1 MSQKAMSK
9 AELDYAEIM
18 NMILNKNKDLPKFQ
32 NKADEDPKAT
42 ENFEQPVGGSKW
54 KPTRKA

>member
-18 NMILNKNKDLPKFQ
+18 NMILNKNKDLPKF
-32 NKADEDPKAT
+32 
-42 ENFEQPVGGSKW
+42 
-54 KPTRKA
+54 